1 MVDRTV
7 GGSTLSRKR
16 KPPEPSP
23 SAASS
28 PLRAAIE
35 SHSRQLNLTR
45 LIRERKKVRAIS
57 MEVLERILCQ
67 VIANVVVEGDLD
79 PLLDKAALEA
89 RTKDEL
95 HRLMREAQEGR
106 PPEEGNDRGALQ
118 DQIARLEEELDRH
131 RAELAQDRALTPE
144 EVQAREIDRLQRRI
158 TKLNRALE
166 ANEDALRR
174 LALEKNVD
182 DGVASIYGDFQGL
195 SGDDAKYREKREM
208 IHVVFVNNL
217 KLKNREVTDT
227 DLEGVRDDWLL
238 DVPGSGGDATNRPAS
253 DAASDAPPIAETPK
267 KPADRPSG
275 PVFRKPVEP
284 LIDETSF

>member
-1 MVDRTV
+1 M
-7 GGSTLSRKR
+7 SPKR
-16 KPPEPSP
+16 KPAETPPPTS
-23 SAASS
+23 SS

-89 RTKDEL
+89 RTKEEL

-106 PPEEGNDRGALQ
+106 APEEGSDRGALEE
-118 DQIARLEEELDRH
+118 QITRLEEELERH
-131 RAELAQDRALTPE
+131 RAELAADRELTPE

-166 ANEDALRR
+166 ANEDALRQ
-174 LALEKNVD
+174 LALAKNID
-182 DGVASIYGDFQGL
+182 DGIASIYGDFQGL
-195 SGDDAKYREKREM
+195 AADDAKYREKREM

-217 KLKNREVTDT
+217 KLKNREVADEFGYIEPNLWT
-227 DLEGVRDDWLL
+227 GVGRARSGCGAAI
-238 DVPGSGGDATNRPAS
+238 VPVVPARSGRSSARRPARS
-253 DAASDAPPIAETPK
+253 SP
-267 KPADRPSG
+267 
-275 PVFRKPVEP
+275 
-284 LIDETSF
+284 